1 MQTKTLNR
9 AMPIVAAALGRK
21 FGVNVIVG
29 GTTASQTASTDGN
42 TIWIPDLP
50 ADSALREVAWGFL
63 AHEASHVRSTDMT
76 VFRAAAL
83 KSPLQKTL
91 LNILED
97 IRIEQAIRRSY
108 PGTRKTLGKV
118 VDWMIGNHRLCAPD
132 PKDHPASILTGY
144 LLLTL
149 RCRVLEQTAL
159 TAFAA
164 QAEKVLRQTFPAS
177 TVRRLMGMT
186 IEVPRLK
193 RTAEANQLAER
204 ILLLLKDEKQ
214 AAEQPQNDSKG
225 GSEGD
230 SKDSKGDSGDD
241 SGDDSEDSK
250 GGSGD
255 DSGDDS
261 EDSKGGSGDDS
272 GDDSEDSKGGSGDD
286 SEGGSKGGSGGG
298 SGNDSG
304 NDSGKTSKTL
314 QQVLEAGEYDLDQDL
329 FETAKTLLETESRRN
344 GHQTMLPIGE
354 EASLLC
360 SAGKRLLHDVQGE
373 SRALT
378 ARLQGLVQSAR
389 MDRPYAGHQGK
400 KLVAH
405 RLHRAGVG
413 DSRLFVRKTERTAPN
428 TAVHLLIDLSGSM
441 GNYFG
446 GESQSEIA
454 QKSALALALAL
465 DTIQGVSVA
474 VTAFPGMLGEDEKVS
489 RLIQHGQRP
498 ARRAG
503 AFLQQPRGST
513 PLTQALWY
521 AAADLLQRQARKRV
535 ILVMTDGKPD
545 DVIGATNII
554 EQCQATGIEIAGIGI
569 KIDVSWLFPRHIQI
583 DSPADLKKT
592 LFGLAEQFLV

>member
-1 MQTKTLNR
+1 
-9 AMPIVAAALGRK
+9 
-21 FGVNVIVG
+21 
-29 GTTASQTASTDGN
+29 
-42 TIWIPDLP
+42 
-50 ADSALREVAWGFL
+50 
-63 AHEASHVRSTDMT
+63 
-76 VFRAAAL
+76 
-83 KSPLQKTL
+83 
-91 LNILED
+91 
-97 IRIEQAIRRSY
+97 
-108 PGTRKTLGKV
+108 
-118 VDWMIGNHRLCAPD
+118 
-132 PKDHPASILTGY
+132 
-144 LLLTL
+144 
-149 RCRVLEQTAL
+149 
-159 TAFAA
+159 
-164 QAEKVLRQTFPAS
+164 
-177 TVRRLMGMT
+177 
-186 IEVPRLK
+186 
-193 RTAEANQLAER
+193 
-204 ILLLLKDEKQ
+204 
-214 AAEQPQNDSKG
+214 
-225 GSEGD
+225 
-230 SKDSKGDSGDD
+230 DSKGDSGDD
-241 SGDDSEDSK
+241 SEGGSG

-255 DSGDDS
+255 NSGDGS
-261 EDSKGGSGDDS
+261 ED
-272 GDDSEDSKGGSGDD
+272 E
-286 SEGGSKGGSGGG
+286 SKGGSGGG

-441 GNYFG
+441 GNYYG
-446 GESQSEIA
+446 SESQSDIA

-474 VTAFPGMLGEDEKVS
+474 VTAFPGFHGEDETVS

-521 AAADLLQRQARKRV
+521 TAADLLQRQARKRV
-535 ILVMTDGKPD
+535 ILVMTDGKPG

-569 KIDVSWLFPRHIQI
+569 KIDVSWLFLRHIQI

>member
-1 MQTKTLNR
+1 
-9 AMPIVAAALGRK
+9 
-21 FGVNVIVG
+21 
-29 GTTASQTASTDGN
+29 
-42 TIWIPDLP
+42 
-50 ADSALREVAWGFL
+50 
-63 AHEASHVRSTDMT
+63 
-76 VFRAAAL
+76 
-83 KSPLQKTL
+83 
-91 LNILED
+91 
-97 IRIEQAIRRSY
+97 
-108 PGTRKTLGKV
+108 
-118 VDWMIGNHRLCAPD
+118 
-132 PKDHPASILTGY
+132 
-144 LLLTL
+144 
-149 RCRVLEQTAL
+149 
-159 TAFAA
+159 
-164 QAEKVLRQTFPAS
+164 
-177 TVRRLMGMT
+177 
-186 IEVPRLK
+186 
-193 RTAEANQLAER
+193 
-204 ILLLLKDEKQ
+204 
-214 AAEQPQNDSKG
+214 
-225 GSEGD
+225 
-230 SKDSKGDSGDD
+230 
-241 SGDDSEDSK
+241 
-250 GGSGD
+250 
-255 DSGDDS
+255 
-261 EDSKGGSGDDS
+261 
-272 GDDSEDSKGGSGDD
+272 
-286 SEGGSKGGSGGG
+286 
-298 SGNDSG
+298 
-304 NDSGKTSKTL
+304 
-314 QQVLEAGEYDLDQDL
+314 LEAGEYDLDQDL

-441 GNYFG
+441 GNYYG
-446 GESQSEIA
+446 SESQSDIA

-474 VTAFPGMLGEDEKVS
+474 VTAFPGFHGEDETVS

-521 AAADLLQRQARKRV
+521 TAADLLQRQARKRV
-535 ILVMTDGKPD
+535 ILVMTDGKPG

-569 KIDVSWLFPRHIQI
+569 KIDVSWLFLRHIQI